1 MIAKDYMGIRH
12 LIRRGKKGMSKRKNK
27 GKPKS
32 SLLRKNR
39 IQIPKKYISI
49 AVVAFCLFIIGGGV
63 YNILESPNS
72 MVTLSSNSFSFL
84 HPYTNEQTSTEGYV
98 VMLVDSF
105 LIVGLYMTY
114 RSTQIAYNRQ
124 AANRWLM
131 FGIVLIIIGFGG
143 NYALLRIKASVL

>member
-1 MIAKDYMGIRH
+1 
-12 LIRRGKKGMSKRKNK
+12 MSKRKNK

-32 SLLRKNR
+32 SPLRKSR

-49 AVVAFCLFIIGGGV
+49 AVVVFCLFIIGGGV

-143 NYALLRIKASVL
+143 NYALLRIKAAVL